1 MADTGTSDRP
11 TRPAL
16 NREHIVAAARGLID
30 KVGLDAFTMRTLGR
44 ELGVD
49 PMAVYHYFPNKAAL
63 FDAVVELTYMDIE
76 LKQSPD
82 APWDEAVFTFAST
95 MRTSMRAHPHVLP
108 LVATR
113 PVNTAPVGLV
123 IEAAAARLV
132 SAGAAPRDALG
143 IVNCIAAFVIGH
155 LMADV
160 VEPIGGPEAP
170 SPGPELFERTDMPTL
185 MAAIAAG
192 WTWDADRTFE
202 LGLSAMIAG
211 FGAKYGLADAD

>member
-1 MADTGTSDRP
+1 MADTGKSDRP

-16 NREHIVAAARGLID
+16 NRDHIVAAARGLID
-30 KVGLDAFTMRTLGR
+30 QHGLDAFTMRKLGG

-63 FDAVVELTYMDIE
+63 FDAIVELTYIDIALE
-76 LKQSPD
+76 RSPG
-82 APWDEAVFTFAST
+82 ARWDEAIFGFAST

-113 PVNTAPVGLV
+113 PVNTAPVALI
-123 IEAAAARLV
+123 IEAAASRLV
-132 SAGAAPRDALG
+132 SAGATPRDALG

-160 VEPIGGPEAP
+160 GEPVGGPEAP
-170 SPGPELFERTDMPTL
+170 DPGPELLERDDMPTL
-185 MAAIAAG
+185 IAAITAG
-192 WTWDADRTFE
+192 WAWDADRTFE

-211 FGAKYGLADAD
+211 FGEKYGLADAT